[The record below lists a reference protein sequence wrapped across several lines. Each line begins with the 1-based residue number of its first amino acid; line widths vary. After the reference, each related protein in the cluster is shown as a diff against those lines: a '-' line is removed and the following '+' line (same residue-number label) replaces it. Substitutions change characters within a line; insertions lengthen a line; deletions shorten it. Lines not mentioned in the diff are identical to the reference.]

1 MPHLRSE
8 DNPAPVPWGFS
19 EVALAD
25 EGRLEDGLC
34 FNDAE
39 VEIRLREGW
48 DAGVKRPE
56 VACGYCAEKG
66 IDSSRQFRSRELSA
80 AIDWFRFHP
89 CGVSTE
95 ATIRSMAPERIPQ
108 PMAA

>member
-8 DNPAPVPWGFS
+8 DDPAPLSDGFH
-19 EVALAD
+19 EVDLTD
-25 EGRLEDGLC
+25 ESRLEDGLC

-56 VACGYCAEKG
+56 VTCGYCAEKG
-66 IDSSRQFRSRELSA
+66 IDNSRQFRSRELSA
-80 AIDWFRFHP
+80 AINWFRFHP

-95 ATIRSMAPERIPQ
+95 AIKTQSAPERIPQ